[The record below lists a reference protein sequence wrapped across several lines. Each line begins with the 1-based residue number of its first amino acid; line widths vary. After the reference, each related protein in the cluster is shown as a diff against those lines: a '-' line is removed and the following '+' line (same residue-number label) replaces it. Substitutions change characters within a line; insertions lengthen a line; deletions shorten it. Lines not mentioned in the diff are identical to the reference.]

1 MSVLTDYGLK
11 EDDVEFLLTIHQIEK
26 NPTEYDNT
34 DPGETVANV
43 TVLKE
48 ASDLSK
54 NQIDYRAREGDDS
67 RGLAGEGLNLIRSH
81 GPRVENKGFGPR
93 SVELTEKGERVVA
106 EIKELRSSG
115 GARQGGEGA
124 VSSEAFEELQTQVSD
139 LQDTVENL
147 SSDME
152 AIKQNRTGAIGGDLG
167 AKLEAIARAFP
178 QQNFVLTEV
187 LGVDMD
193 EVAAADVGDEQAI
206 RQLRVAAY
214 NHLTQSL
221 DGVDAE
227 QLDPSVG
234 GDDGGESPPE

>member
-11 EDDVEFLLTIHQIEK
+11 EDDVEFLLTVHQIEQ

-43 TVLKE
+43 TVLKRE
-48 ASDLSK
+48 SDLSK

-81 GPRVENKGFGPR
+81 APTIENTGYGPR
-93 SVELTEKGERVVA
+93 SVELTEKGQRVVA
-106 EIKELRSSG
+106 EIKEMRSSG
-115 GARQGGEGA
+115 GDRQGGEGTA
-124 VSSEAFEELQTQVSD
+124 SSAEIEELRAEVSE
-139 LQDTVENL
+139 LRDTVENI
-147 SSDME
+147 SSDVE
-152 AIKQNRTGAIGGDLG
+152 AFKQNRTGAIGGDMG

-187 LGVDMD
+187 FGVDMD
-193 EVAAADVGDEQAI
+193 QVAAVDIEDEQAI
-206 RQLRVAAY
+206 QELRVAAY

-221 DGVDAE
+221 DDAE
-227 QLDPSVG
+227 TGPS
-234 GDDGGESPPE
+234 